1 MFNIP
6 PLSQVID
13 VVNKEIQAEGRPSI
27 EWPPQR
33 PEMDNQLI
41 QDVVHPESLT
51 PISEAQNNNNIT
63 HPGNPSSIS
72 ELIDCLNIPEVWK
85 NTLKEKYP
93 LSDLY
98 NCKSLYDSID
108 QVAKNIDLI
117 AKYRNATFGPNPGIE
132 LDEVCQCLEELGAE
146 ASINAKVHWVLRF
159 FNLLSDNTQDLL
171 TRNFSSA
178 HPAAKPVSNFH
189 RSQYCSLALTLFEIQ
204 SGSPAWV
211 KFLEHH
217 AFQRSPDPLQQCINN
232 DSYGRCRSLYSYI
245 NVAHTSNGV
254 ITQEKLT
261 SAGLRR
267 LFNHSVSSVNS
278 ADLQPQFTV
287 AQTNPGSLD
296 HILLSSINFS
306 IEQLIDELTCIS
318 DDCKN
323 ALKSLYPLS
332 PYYDCN
338 SLFEPFNTVSDNI
351 GLRET
356 YIGAGFDQ
364 SQVDRYLAEHTAE
377 KFIKPNFHRVLTV
390 FNMLLDNDGGS
401 LFTRLQAASLSRKIN
416 KIQDL
421 QRIRHCS
428 FAYSLVNDVKNL
440 LNIEET
446 VQTFWKDYLAKETR
460 ILPGTAISDLIF
472 DHSSK
477 RFILN
482 SSAPGHSIQGLNTED
497 DQAFKYVQYCAGLL
511 ESQMSKYIYLSKES
525 VGEYL
530 PDGIKKT
537 ALETFLNFKKDI
549 VQSMKN
555 KPNMEDFV

>member
-63 HPGNPSSIS
+63 HPGNPSSI
-72 ELIDCLNIPEVWK
+72 
-85 NTLKEKYP
+85 
-93 LSDLY
+93 
-98 NCKSLYDSID
+98 
-108 QVAKNIDLI
+108 IDLI

-132 LDEVCQCLEELGAE
+132 LDEVCQCLKELGAE

-323 ALKSLYPLS
+323 ALKSLYP
-332 PYYDCN
+332 
-338 SLFEPFNTVSDNI
+338 
-351 GLRET
+351 
-356 YIGAGFDQ
+356 
-364 SQVDRYLAEHTAE
+364 
-377 KFIKPNFHRVLTV
+377 
-390 FNMLLDNDGGS
+390 
-401 LFTRLQAASLSRKIN
+401 
-416 KIQDL
+416 
-421 QRIRHCS
+421 
-428 FAYSLVNDVKNL
+428 
-440 LNIEET
+440 
-446 VQTFWKDYLAKETR
+446 
-460 ILPGTAISDLIF
+460 
-472 DHSSK
+472 
-477 RFILN
+477 
-482 SSAPGHSIQGLNTED
+482 
-497 DQAFKYVQYCAGLL
+497 
-511 ESQMSKYIYLSKES
+511 
-525 VGEYL
+525 
-530 PDGIKKT
+530 
-537 ALETFLNFKKDI
+537 
-549 VQSMKN
+549 
-555 KPNMEDFV
+555 

>member
-72 ELIDCLNIPEVWK
+72 ELIDCSNIPEVWK

-245 NVAHTSNGV
+245 NVA
-254 ITQEKLT
+254 
-261 SAGLRR
+261 
-267 LFNHSVSSVNS
+267 
-278 ADLQPQFTV
+278 
-287 AQTNPGSLD
+287 QTNPGSLD

-416 KIQDL
+416 K
-421 QRIRHCS
+421 
-428 FAYSLVNDVKNL
+428 
-440 LNIEET
+440 
-446 VQTFWKDYLAKETR
+446 
-460 ILPGTAISDLIF
+460 
-472 DHSSK
+472 
-477 RFILN
+477 
-482 SSAPGHSIQGLNTED
+482 
-497 DQAFKYVQYCAGLL
+497 
-511 ESQMSKYIYLSKES
+511 
-525 VGEYL
+525 
-530 PDGIKKT
+530 
-537 ALETFLNFKKDI
+537 
-549 VQSMKN
+549 
-555 KPNMEDFV
+555 